1 MQTTLRE
8 LVSNMKYAV
17 TGGTG
22 FLGEHL
28 VKRLLNEGHEV
39 NSIVRAGNTTAHRE
53 LLEASEKLSVF
64 EYDGTRDS
72 LISAIEDVDYVI
84 HLAALFTTR
93 KDEAS
98 VKTLMKSNID
108 YSVNLL
114 SAIDEF
120 NSNTGF
126 ASASTFSAFDET
138 GSYKPQ
144 SFYAATK
151 HAVEILAAGFN
162 IKATFLRFSD
172 TYGTNDPR
180 TKIMNLVRDAVKEKR
195 EFSFQSPADQKINL
209 THYDDVVDALIEA
222 AKQSKDRSESGVKAY
237 DLFYP
242 ENEVTLG
249 EMADILNAKTNT
261 LLNFPIVGK
270 ITELPPQIEIL
281 PNFTP
286 KRTPQK
292 DLAKT
297 VLGE

>member
-1 MQTTLRE
+1 
-8 LVSNMKYAV
+8 MKYSV

-28 VKRLLNEGHEV
+28 IKRLLSEGHEV
-39 NSIVRAGNTTAHRE
+39 NSIVRSGNSSAHE
-53 LLEASEKLSVF
+53 NLENKESLNIF

-72 LISAIEDVDYVI
+72 LIAAVEDTDYII

-93 KDEAS
+93 KDENS
-98 VKTLMKSNID
+98 VKNLMKSNID

-120 NSNTGF
+120 NPDAGF
-126 ASASTFSAFDET
+126 VSASTFSAFDNE
-138 GSYKPQ
+138 GDYNPQ

-151 HAVEILAAGFN
+151 HAVEVLAAGFDV
-162 IKATFLRFSD
+162 KAIFLRFSD

-180 TKIMNLVRDAVKEKR
+180 TKIMNLVRDAVKNNK

-222 AKQSKDRSESGVKAY
+222 AKQAREDAKPTVKSY

-242 ENEVTLG
+242 ENEITLG
-249 EMADILNAKTNT
+249 EMADILNTGKST
-261 LLNFPIVGK
+261 LLNFPMFGK
-270 ITELPPQIEIL
+270 ITELPPQKKVL
-281 PNFTP
+281 PNFNP
-286 KRTPQK
+286 KRTPEK
-292 DLAKT
+292 DLALT